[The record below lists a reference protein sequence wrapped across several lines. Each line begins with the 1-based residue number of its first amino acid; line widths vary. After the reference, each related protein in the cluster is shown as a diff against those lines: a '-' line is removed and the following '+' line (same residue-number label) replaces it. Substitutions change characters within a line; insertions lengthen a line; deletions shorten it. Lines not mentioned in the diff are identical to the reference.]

1 MVRYMR
7 PIFDNHT
14 FRQMEER
21 AIEEG
26 EVSVFGL
33 MEVAGQRCAERILA
47 VVESDPSA
55 RFLVLAGM
63 GNNGGD
69 GLVIARYLARAGRS
83 VRVILVEHHP
93 SATEAHAENRAKLDE
108 LPVEVCSISASQY
121 AIHISDNEYI
131 IDCILG
137 SGATRPLSG
146 WLASL
151 VEMVAHSG
159 RPVLAVDQ
167 PSGSMDPVLEMNGVV
182 VQADVT
188 FVLEV
193 PRLAMFYPETG
204 VAFGKWVVIPIGL
217 PLVSVEDDTCP
228 TNLVEERDVQ
238 ALLLPKSK
246 FSHKG
251 NYGHAF
257 LVAGGAGCHGAALL
271 AGMGCARSGAG
282 LITLHG
288 SMETLHPVMVALPD
302 LMTVLDDGV
311 RDDIQHLD
319 LHRYTAIGVG
329 PGLGRSK
336 RTTSLVRHLLMTW
349 AGPLVLDAD
358 ALNAMAD
365 DRTLLSMLGRHVV
378 LTPHPKEMDRL
389 LGIKSA
395 SSYDRHLRTTEFA
408 VKHDCTVVL
417 KGAYTAICTA
427 DGKTYFNPTGN
438 PGMAK
443 GGSGDVL
450 TGLLVG
456 VLAQGYE
463 VLNSS
468 MLSVYLHGLAGD
480 FAAARFG
487 QDAMR
492 PSDLVDHLPEAW
504 QQIRRG

>member
-1 MVRYMR
+1 MKIFSSEQIRDIDSYTIANE
-7 PIFDNHT
+7 PIASVDL
-14 FRQMEER
+14 MER
-21 AIEEG
+21 ASNAIFEWMAQNL
-26 EVSVFGL
+26 SFTNRFVFICG
-33 MEVAGQRCAERILA
+33 
-47 VVESDPSA
+47 P
-55 RFLVLAGM
+55 

-69 GLVIARYLARAGRS
+69 GLAVARMMFFAGFNVSVYYIDSTTYSSDFTINLSRLKKTNVYLKIIIGESDFPLLNHNDIIVDALYGSGLSRPIEGLVAKLVQHINQSIAKVVA
-83 VRVILVEHHP
+83 IDIP
-93 SATEAHAENRAKLDE
+93 SGLFNIENPYPNTNTVVKADACLTLQFPKLSFFFAEN
-108 LPVEVCSISASQY
+108 
-121 AIHISDNEYI
+121 
-131 IDCILG
+131 
-137 SGATRPLSG
+137 
-146 WLASL
+146 
-151 VEMVAHSG
+151 EMCVGQWS
-159 RPVLAVDQ
+159 VL
-167 PSGSMDPVLEMNGVV
+167 
-182 VQADVT
+182 
-188 FVLEV
+188 
-193 PRLAMFYPETG
+193 
-204 VAFGKWVVIPIGL
+204 PIGL
-217 PLVSVEDDTCP
+217 HP
-228 TNLVEERDVQ
+228 TVIDEKSTPYYYLENTDVL
-238 ALLLPKSK
+238 AILKPRTI

-251 NYGHAF
+251 TFGHCLVIGGSYGMM
-257 LVAGGAGCHGAALL
+257 GAAAL
-271 AGMGCARSGAG
+271 CAKAAVKSGSG
-282 LITLHG
+282 LVTMHVPKCGYTIAQQLVP
-288 SMETLHPVMVALPD
+288 MAMC
-302 LMTVLDDGV
+302 TVDTNENFIASISNIDKYSS
-311 RDDIQHLD
+311 IC
-319 LHRYTAIGVG
+319 IG
-329 PGLGRSK
+329 PGLGTNPQTVK
-336 RTTSLVRHLLMTW
+336 VLEDIIVK
-349 AGPLVLDAD
+349 ANVPLVLDAD

-389 LGIKSA
+389 LGIESA

-468 MLSVYLHGLAGD
+468 MLSVYMHGLAGD